1 MPTDQQS
8 VPSLRAELRDG
19 VKVSL
24 PITMGYF
31 AVAIAIGIYWSQG
44 KLPPL
49 GSVIYS
55 ATTFSS
61 TGQYAGIALLIA
73 QAGLAELAATTALIN
88 LRYSLMSLSLSQKLS
103 ATSPRP
109 VGTWKRLVMAAGVT
123 DEIYA
128 VNITRPQLT
137 FAHFFASMIPPLLGW
152 TAGTLTGVYVG
163 RGLPPAILS
172 ATGILIF
179 ALFVAIVMPA
189 FKASVRVRLVV
200 AISVGVSLALG
211 FVPAFAGLSTGWR
224 IIIATLIAAGVGA
237 TFFPET
243 EGEVSGEAPS
253 NSARRKPNTNP
264 SPEPR
269 PGKTEAKT
277 KNPNPEPRPDEST
290 QEAQR

>member
-8 VPSLRAELRDG
+8 VPSLRAQVRDG

-24 PITMGYF
+24 PIMMGYF

-172 ATGILIF
+172 A
-179 ALFVAIVMPA
+179 
-189 FKASVRVRLVV
+189 RVRLVV
-200 AISVGVSLALG
+200 AISVGVSLALA

-264 SPEPR
+264 NPEPR
-269 PGKTEAKT
+269 PG
-277 KNPNPEPRPDEST
+277 EST

>member
-1 MPTDQQS
+1 MPTDQQL
-8 VPSLRAELRDG
+8 VPSLRAQVRDG

-24 PITMGYF
+24 PIAMGYF

-88 LRYSLMSLSLSQKLS
+88 LRYSLMSLSLSQILS

-200 AISVGVSLALG
+200 AISVGVSLALS

-243 EGEVSGEAPS
+243 EGEVSGDAPS
-253 NSARRKPNTNP
+253 NSLPDASPTTKP
-264 SPEPR
+264 S
-269 PGKTEAKT
+269 
-277 KNPNPEPRPDEST
+277 PEPRPDEST

>member
-1 MPTDQQS
+1 M
-8 VPSLRAELRDG
+8 RDG

-24 PITMGYF
+24 PIMMGYF

-200 AISVGVSLALG
+200 AISVGVSLALA

-253 NSARRKPNTNP
+253 NSLPDASPNTNP
-264 SPEPR
+264 GPEPR
-269 PGKTEAKT
+269 PG
-277 KNPNPEPRPDEST
+277 EST

>member
-1 MPTDQQS
+1 
-8 VPSLRAELRDG
+8 
-19 VKVSL
+19 
-24 PITMGYF
+24 
-31 AVAIAIGIYWSQG
+31 
-44 KLPPL
+44 
-49 GSVIYS
+49 
-55 ATTFSS
+55 
-61 TGQYAGIALLIA
+61 
-73 QAGLAELAATTALIN
+73 
-88 LRYSLMSLSLSQKLS
+88 
-103 ATSPRP
+103 
-109 VGTWKRLVMAAGVT
+109 
-123 DEIYA
+123 
-128 VNITRPQLT
+128 
-137 FAHFFASMIPPLLGW
+137 
-152 TAGTLTGVYVG
+152 
-163 RGLPPAILS
+163 
-172 ATGILIF
+172 
-179 ALFVAIVMPA
+179 LFVAIVMPA